1 MKKVFSKRLGVYQK
15 VFLIW
20 IGIVSF
26 YVQAKGQKDTA
37 KIGCYISSLYDFNL
51 SENTFKTDFYLWSIY
66 NKNAPFNF
74 EKEIEIMNTN
84 SVSMEGTSVDTTGNS
99 LWFYSKIKAE
109 LRKIWRTVDY
119 PFDRQRLLI
128 SIESS
133 EYDTSGLVFL
143 CDKKNSKMNDSAI
156 IRLNEWEL
164 LGSSFFVTSTKY
176 DTNFGNPE
184 SEASSSNSCFNIEI
198 SLARK
203 NSWLILFKLIT
214 GLLVAFTIS
223 CCVFF
228 IKPNNVDPRF
238 GLAVGGLFAAI
249 GNKYI
254 VEGIVPSTNS
264 VTMMD
269 SIHNLTFIYLFIIII
284 VSVYSLYLYEKETAE
299 SRAKSIKVD
308 RYSLIAIFFS
318 YFLTLTGILYS
329 HLG

>member
-1 MKKVFSKRLGVYQK
+1 MSFPRKNNLLRSFLLFAIGFLFVNNVAFS
-15 VFLIW
+15 
-20 IGIVSF
+20 
-26 YVQAKGQKDTA
+26 QADSV

-51 SENTFKTDFYLWSIY
+51 SGNTFKSDFYLWCIY
-66 NKNAPFNF
+66 KNGAPFNF
-74 EKEIEIMNTN
+74 EKELEIMNTN
-84 SVSMEGTSVDTTGNS
+84 DVSLEGTSVDTVGKS
-99 LWFYSKIKAE
+99 LWFYTKVKSEI
-109 LRKIWRTVDY
+109 RKVWRTVDY
-119 PFDRQRLLI
+119 PFDRQNLVI

-133 EYDTSGLVFL
+133 EYDSTSLKFI
-143 CDKKNSKMNDSAI
+143 CDNKNSKTNTSAI
-156 IRLNEWEL
+156 VKLNEWEL
-164 LGSSFFVTSTKY
+164 LGSKFYTTNTKY

-184 SEASSSNSCFNIEI
+184 SNDASYNSCFNIEI
-198 SLARK
+198 GLARK

-228 IKPNNVDPRF
+228 IKPSNVDPRF

-284 VSVYSLYLYEKETAE
+284 VSVYSLYLYEKETPKARNQ
-299 SRAKSIKVD
+299 SKNVD
-308 RYSLIAIFFS
+308 RYSLIAIFSS
-318 YFLTLTGILYS
+318 YFLILAYILYS